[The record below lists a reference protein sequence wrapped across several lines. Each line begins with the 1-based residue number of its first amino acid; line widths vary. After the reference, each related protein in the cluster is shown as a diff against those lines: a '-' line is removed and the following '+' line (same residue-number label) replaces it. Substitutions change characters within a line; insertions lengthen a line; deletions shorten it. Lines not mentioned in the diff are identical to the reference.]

1 MLVLVHQKQRNYQNI
16 KKAIFEDTKKGF
28 KVYAKHNYDNLKI
41 VIDEEANLKLAHGD
55 IVIPRKPH
63 RSSTNKENELK
74 NLIKKS

>member
-28 KVYAKHNYDNLKI
+28 KVYAKHNYDSLKI
-41 VIDEEANLKLAHGD
+41 VIDEKANLKLAHGD

-63 RSSTNKENELK
+63 RSLIGRENELK
-74 NLIKKS
+74 ILLKKS

>member
-28 KVYAKHNYDNLKI
+28 KVYAKHNYDNLNI
-41 VIDEEANLKLAHGD
+41 VIDEKANLKLAHGD

-63 RSSTNKENELK
+63 RSSISKENELK
-74 NLIKKS
+74 ILIKKA